1 MPIATVQQPL
11 SVYDAMPVILPDS
24 LDDLQGPVDGVVT
37 LPRHLDWSPS
47 RTYDFSD
54 PLRVRTFY
62 RTVLREAATMSDLTM
77 WVNRSRLK
85 SVWPD
90 LVLPD
95 RVRTAW
101 ELAFPELA
109 SC

>member
-1 MPIATVQQPL
+1 M
-11 SVYDAMPVILPDS
+11 MPVVLPSS
-24 LDDLQGPVDGVVT
+24 LDDLQGPADGVVT

-47 RTYDFSD
+47 RTYDVAD
-54 PLRVRTFY
+54 PARVRTLY
-62 RTVLREAATMSDLTM
+62 RTVLREAATISDVTM

-95 RVRTAW
+95 WVRAAW
-101 ELAFPELA
+101 ESAFPELA